1 MRYRNVQEGEFS
13 KYDMIQAETTIDS
26 FEKHLDEAQEA
37 MESRN
42 LSDSC
47 QHLLKGMQMLD
58 KLAGMK
64 AKKESLD
71 AAYKMLEQGPG
82 LHILAE
88 IHWRNDH
95 E

>member
-1 MRYRNVQEGEFS
+1 MIYKHVQDGEFS

-47 QHLLKGMQMLD
+47 EHLYKAMQMLG
-58 KLAGMK
+58 KLSDMQK
-64 AKKESLD
+64 YKQQLD
-71 AAYKMLEQGPG
+71 HAHQLLEQGAG
-82 LHILAE
+82 VNVLTHIR
-88 IHWRNDH
+88 WSNGH

>member
-1 MRYRNVQEGEFS
+1 MIYKNVKEGEFS

-47 QHLLKGMQMLD
+47 QHLYQAMQMLG
-58 KLAGMK
+58 KLSDMQSYK
-64 AKKESLD
+64 QQLD
-71 AAYKMLEQGPG
+71 LAHHLLEQKSATNI
-82 LHILAE
+82 LTHIKWSAGNE
-88 IHWRNDH
+88 
-95 E
+95 